1 LRAVGQYF
9 RQLDRLGAFLVF
21 ERDAAEP
28 SKVIQ
33 MLARQLAIFDVR
45 IAAKISVAIDS
56 YDQIPESSIS
66 ERFSHLLLEPLSTL
80 SALQAEG
87 PIVILLDAFS
97 SYTDSDDWSAV
108 LAVLA
113 EESARLPPW
122 VRMIIASRSPS
133 GPLVA
138 LGSSNHILATRIPPA
153 ARLTCKYQ
161 RR

>member
-45 IAAKISVAIDS
+45 IAAKISVAISS
-56 YDQIPESSIS
+56 YDQIPES
-66 ERFSHLLLEPLSTL
+66 ERFSRLLLEPLSTL
-80 SALQAEG
+80 NALQAEG

-97 SYTDSDDWSAV
+97 SYTDADDWSAV

-133 GPLVA
+133 DPLVA

-161 RR
+161 RH